1 MKDVSDT
8 YLLMGFELTGPL
20 CKLGSSGLPFLGVTS
35 KIINPDSDG
44 IGEIATRSRNIFM
57 GYHKDEMRTKEVF
70 DSEGWYKSGDLGRID
85 QDGFYW
91 ICGRIKEL
99 IITSGGENIAPI
111 PIESQIKTELPELI
125 SNVIIVGD
133 QKKYLTCLIS
143 LKCKI
148 DEFGSPTNILE
159 DDVIAFCNKIS
170 QKSVQN
176 VEEFKKDTKL
186 NAVIQDAIERANSKA
201 TANPHK
207 IQKFSILPID
217 LSIPGGELGP
227 TLKVKR
233 QYIFMKYSNEI
244 SKMYDV

>member
-1 MKDVSDT
+1 MS
-8 YLLMGFELTGPL
+8 FELTGPL
-20 CKLGSSGLPFLGVTS
+20 CKLGSAGLPFLGVTS

-57 GYHKDEMRTKEVF
+57 GYHKDEMRTKDVF
-70 DSEGWYKSGDLGRID
+70 DSEGWYKSGDLGRVD

-125 SNVIIVGD
+125 SNVIVVGD

-143 LKCKI
+143 LKCKV
-148 DEFGSPTNILE
+148 DESGSPTNILE
-159 DDVIAFCNKIS
+159 DDVIIFCSKIS
-170 QKSVQN
+170 PQKSVQN
-176 VEEFKKDTKL
+176 VEEFKKDPKL
-186 NAVIQDAIERANSKA
+186 NAVIQDAMERANSKA

-233 QYIFMKYSNEI
+233 QSIFIKYADEI
-244 SKMYDV
+244 SKMYDS

>member
-1 MKDVSDT
+1 MNMTFAFS
-8 YLLMGFELTGPL
+8 GPL

-35 KIINPDSDG
+35 KILNPDLDG

-91 ICGRIKEL
+91 VCGRIKEL

-111 PIESQIKTELPELI
+111 PIESQIKTELPELV
-125 SNVIIVGD
+125 SNVIVVGD

-143 LKCKI
+143 LKCKV
-148 DEFGSPTNILE
+148 DESGGPTNILE
-159 DDVIAFCNKIS
+159 DDVIKFCNKIS
-170 QKSVQN
+170 PQKSVRN
-176 VEEFKKDTKL
+176 IEEFKEDSKL
-186 NAVIQDAIERANSKA
+186 NAVIQDGIQRANSKA

-217 LSIPGGELGP
+217 LSISGGELGP

-233 QYIFMKYSNEI
+233 QYIFTKYANEI
-244 SKMYDV
+244 SKMYE

>member
-1 MKDVSDT
+1 MTFVFS
-8 YLLMGFELTGPL
+8 GAL

-35 KIINPDSDG
+35 KILNPDLDG

-91 ICGRIKEL
+91 VCGRIKEL

-111 PIESQIKTELPELI
+111 PIESQIKTELPELV
-125 SNVIIVGD
+125 SNVIVVGD

-143 LKCKI
+143 LKCKV
-148 DEFGSPTNILE
+148 DESGGPTNILE
-159 DDVIAFCNKIS
+159 DDVIKFSNKIS
-170 QKSVQN
+170 PQKSVRN
-176 VEEFKKDTKL
+176 IEEFKEDSKL
-186 NAVIQDAIERANSKA
+186 NAVIQDGIQRANSKA

-217 LSIPGGELGP
+217 LSISGGELGP

-233 QYIFMKYSNEI
+233 QYIFTKYANEI
-244 SKMYDV
+244 SKMYE

>member
-1 MKDVSDT
+1 MTFAFS
-8 YLLMGFELTGPL
+8 GPL

-35 KIINPDSDG
+35 KILNPDSDG

-91 ICGRIKEL
+91 VCGRIKEL

-111 PIESQIKTELPELI
+111 PIESQIKAELPELA
-125 SNVIIVGD
+125 SNVIVVGD

-143 LKCKI
+143 LKCKV
-148 DEFGSPTNILE
+148 DESGGPTNILE
-159 DDVIAFCNKIS
+159 DDVIKFSNKIS
-170 QKSVQN
+170 PQKSVRN
-176 VEEFKKDTKL
+176 IEEFKEDSKL
-186 NAVIQDAIERANSKA
+186 NAVIQDGIQRANSKA

-217 LSIPGGELGP
+217 LSISGGELGP

-233 QYIFMKYSNEI
+233 QYIFTKYANEI
-244 SKMYDV
+244 SKMYE

>member
-1 MKDVSDT
+1 MNMTFAFS
-8 YLLMGFELTGPL
+8 GPL

-35 KIINPDSDG
+35 KILNPDSDG

-57 GYHKDEMRTKEVF
+57 GYHKDEVRTKEVF
-70 DSEGWYKSGDLGRID
+70 DSQGWYKSGDLGRID

-91 ICGRIKEL
+91 VCGRIKEL

-111 PIESQIKTELPELI
+111 PIESQIKAELPELV
-125 SNVIIVGD
+125 SNVIVVGD

-143 LKCKI
+143 LKCKV
-148 DEFGSPTNILE
+148 DESGGPTNILE
-159 DDVIAFCNKIS
+159 DDVIKFSNKIS
-170 QKSVQN
+170 PQKSVRN
-176 VEEFKKDTKL
+176 IEEFKEDSKL
-186 NAVIQDAIERANSKA
+186 NAVIQDGIQRANSKA

-217 LSIPGGELGP
+217 LSISGGELGP

-233 QYIFMKYSNEI
+233 QYIFTKYANEI
-244 SKMYDV
+244 SKMYE